1 MFHIYKIWK
10 TEYKTI
16 KDSGY
21 VLKDSEK
28 YCRKNVKIAIN
39 NLNNHL
45 VTAYSVNEKQ
55 IAREN
60 IQRRTRNNEA

>member
-1 MFHIYKIWK
+1 MGFVK
-10 TEYKTI
+10 TQSLRTVI
-16 KDSGY
+16 S
-21 VLKDSEK
+21 LFADSEK

-60 IQRRTRNNEA
+60 IQRRTRNNEV